1 VSPRTKVMRPRLTP
15 LGGPRIGRPAG
26 RTFIMAV
33 TILVLGTFLIYPMII
48 LLALSFDSARD
59 IILGPAH
66 WSFSNWTNAWATPGL
81 LESLWNSCLTWFLV
95 TVIGLPIGIVIAW
108 ILARTDIPRS
118 RGLEVFFWVAYIIPI
133 LASTLGWEMLLSPG
147 WGFLNKAAE
156 WLPFIHAPG
165 PFNIYSIPGIVF
177 TKLMAGGIAFNV
189 VLLTPPFR
197 NMSRVLEEA
206 ALVTGATN
214 LRTMLR
220 ITLPL
225 MISPIALVLALQ
237 VINIFGGFEVEY
249 LIGSQFHFFVFS
261 TLIYQLV
268 TLNVIPQYASAIVLA
283 SVTMVVIALVVP
295 LQRWVLRRRVY
306 ATVSSSFTPG
316 RIALGRW
323 RIPVFSGTI
332 GVLFVLAGLP
342 AITLA
347 VGSFMT
353 RVGFFNIPDIWT
365 LQHWQEVFSNPSFG
379 GALYTTLT
387 LACTA
392 AIAGPIIFSLIAY
405 MIVRTQWRGRAV
417 LDWMIWGSSAMPGV
431 LLGLGL
437 LLMFLTTPGLKTLFG
452 TIWPLI
458 IVMVLGGATTG
469 TNLFK
474 GVLVQLG
481 SSMEEAARV
490 SGGGWIRTY
499 FRVVIPILMPSMVLV
514 GLLNFV
520 AAAGATASII
530 LLASYN
536 TTSLSIL
543 GLQLAAGGQVED
555 GGIVSLVIMALSLGV
570 ALPARLLA
578 TRIGLRHDMQ
588 ARGGEGGRAMADT
601 SGLGV
606 AAEAA
611 AGTGSDAL
619 AASRD

>member
-1 VSPRTKVMRPRLTP
+1 
-15 LGGPRIGRPAG
+15 
-26 RTFIMAV
+26 MAV
-33 TILVLGTFLIYPMII
+33 IILVLGTFLIYPMII
-48 LLALSFDSARD
+48 LLMLSFDTAAD
-59 IILGPAH
+59 IIAGPTH
-66 WSFSNWTNAWATPGL
+66 WGLSNWSHAWATPGL
-81 LESLWNSCLTWFLV
+81 LGSLWNSCVIWFLV
-95 TVIGLPIGIVIAW
+95 TAVGLPVGILIAW
-108 ILARTDIPRS
+108 ILARTDIPAS
-118 RGLEVFFWVAYIIPI
+118 RGLEVCFWVAYIIPI
-133 LASTLGWEMLLSPG
+133 LASTLGWTMLLSPD

-156 WLPFIHAPG
+156 LLPFVHAPG

-206 ALVTGATN
+206 ALVAGASN

-220 ITLPL
+220 VTLPL
-225 MISPIALVLALQ
+225 MVSPIALVLALQ

-249 LIGSQFHFFVFS
+249 LIGSQFHFYVFS

-268 TLNVIPQYASAIVLA
+268 TLNVIPQYAEAVVLA
-283 SVTMVVIALVVP
+283 SITMVVIVLVVP

-316 RIALGRW
+316 RISMGRW
-323 RIPVFSGTI
+323 RLPVFRGMV
-332 GVLFVLAGLP
+332 GVLFALAGLP
-342 AITLA
+342 TLTLI

-353 RVGFFNIPDIWT
+353 RVGFFNIPQVWT
-365 LQHWQEVFSNPSFG
+365 LQHWQEVFANPSFIN
-379 GALYTTLT
+379 ALYTTLI
-387 LACTA
+387 LACAA
-392 AIAGPIIFSLIAY
+392 AIAGPILFSLIAY
-405 MIVRTQWRGRAV
+405 IIVRTQWRGRAI
-417 LDWMIWGSSAMPGV
+417 LDWMIWGSSAMPGI

-458 IVMVLGGATTG
+458 IVMVLAGATTG

-481 SSMEEAARV
+481 TSMEEAARV
-490 SGGGWIRTY
+490 SGGGWVRSY

-543 GLQLAAGGQVED
+543 GLQFAAGGQVED
-555 GGIVSLVIMALSLGV
+555 GGIVSLVIMVLSLGV

-578 TRIGLRHDMQ
+578 ARIGLRHDMKVQ
-588 ARGGEGGRAMADT
+588 EGDVRG
-601 SGLGV
+601 
-606 AAEAA
+606 
-611 AGTGSDAL
+611 
-619 AASRD
+619 RDHIWSSM